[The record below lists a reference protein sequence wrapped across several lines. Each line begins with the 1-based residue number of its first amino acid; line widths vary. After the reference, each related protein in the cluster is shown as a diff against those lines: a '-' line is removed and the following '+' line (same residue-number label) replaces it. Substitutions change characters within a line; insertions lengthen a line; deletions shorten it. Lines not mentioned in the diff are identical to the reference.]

1 MHYTEKL
8 MWILDKAGEKYDTL
22 EEQERLYAENR
33 EFVHSLGLKCDS
45 VGWCDLDLANPG
57 VDEIFG
63 KISSFCAENG
73 WRGRCIYTRKFVGE
87 SDWYELV
94 PGDFKDNTICGRIET
109 VTESGEKL
117 TIPIIKAFHE
127 MSATPKSWGRNMY
140 VPERFRN
147 FCLEHDVQG
156 LDFCWL
162 RDRGKYQAEQY
173 FEVFGTRSIP
183 RMAVDFGIGRD
194 PERLQA
200 AGGMLPKIAAV
211 FHELQMIDLP
221 DCYLGSDLPDGGV
234 VYAYIPAT
242 FSCSGRHQILIHR
255 DVAKEMIAKKA
266 VSPAALHP
274 VPVAAEVPGGYTLA
288 ETSPVPRPRQDFV
301 DAMLAEYEA
310 LKNTPRP
317 LRQMTQKDALK
328 ILRLAKKE
336 RKDDFQKALP
346 KAKRETLAG
355 TAYEPLVPYYA
366 VTNGGFLSD
375 EYELLS
381 HAAAVAENE
390 EFYQTLAAE
399 ELTDKPRGVV
409 IAKCAD
415 GDAILLCAG
424 EVIRFSH
431 EAPET
436 NAQWPSLHQ
445 FIADAVDE

>member
-1 MHYTEKL
+1 MAYTEKL

-63 KISSFCAENG
+63 KISAFCAENG
-73 WRGRCIYTRKFVGE
+73 WRARCIYTRKFAGE
-87 SDWYELV
+87 SDWYELA
-94 PGDFKDNTICGRIET
+94 PGDFKDNTVCGRIET
-109 VTESGEKL
+109 VTENGEKL
-117 TIPIIKAFHE
+117 TIPTIKAFHE
-127 MSATPKSWGRNMY
+127 MSAAPKAWGRNVC
-140 VPERFRN
+140 VPERFRD
-147 FCLEHDVQG
+147 FCVENGIGG

-162 RDRGKYQAEQY
+162 RDKGKYQAEQY
-173 FEVFGTRSIP
+173 FEVFGTRPIP

-194 PERLQA
+194 PARLQA

-274 VPVAAEVPGGYTLA
+274 VPVVAEVPGGYTLA
-288 ETSPVPRPRQDFV
+288 ETSPVPRPRQEFMDS
-301 DAMLAEYEA
+301 MLAEYET

-317 LRQMTQKDALK
+317 IRQMTEKDALK
-328 ILRLAKKE
+328 LLRLAKKE
-336 RKDDFQKALP
+336 RKDDFRKALP
-346 KAKRETLAG
+346 KAKREELAG

-399 ELTDKPRGVV
+399 ELADKPRGVV

-415 GDAILLCAG
+415 GDAILLCDG

-431 EAPET
+431 EAPEV
-436 NAQWPSLHQ
+436 NGQWPSIHQ
-445 FIADAVDE
+445 FIADALNE